1 MVLPWASRTTLFCVQ
16 ETRSDHVIA
25 YVVSMSVKAYSNNNM
40 NNELQLIQEVSHISS
55 KVLKMMLVSL
65 TMFTGL

>member
-1 MVLPWASRTTLFCVQ
+1 
-16 ETRSDHVIA
+16 
-25 YVVSMSVKAYSNNNM
+25 MSVKAYSNNNM

-65 TMFTGL
+65 TMFTGLWFPILFILCFTLLNCISWNEMYIFFMF